1 MINKVLIKLYV
12 PELDYTFDIFI
23 PVNEVIWKIKKLIL
37 KSIYDLTGG
46 AIDMDKEYVLLNKNT
61 SKYYDNNSVVIN
73 TDIRNAT
80 ELIILS
86 IKSNNQNIIN
96 AQTGIPEGFINS
108 HN

>member
-46 AIDMDKEYVLLNKNT
+46 SIDINKEYVLLNKNT
-61 SKYYDNNSVVIN
+61 SKYYDNNSIVIN

-80 ELIILS
+80 ELIMLLL
-86 IKSNNQNIIN
+86 KENNQDIIN
-96 AQTGIPEGFINS
+96 AQIGISKDFINS

>member
-37 KSIYDLTGG
+37 KSVFDLTGG
-46 AIDMDKEYVLLNKNT
+46 SIDINKEYVLINKNT
-61 SKYYDNNSVVIN
+61 SKYYDNNSIVIN
-73 TDIRNAT
+73 TDIRNAS
-80 ELIILS
+80 ELIMLS
-86 IKSNNQNIIN
+86 VKENNQNIIN
-96 AQTGIPEGFINS
+96 AQTGIPQGFTFL